1 MISEFP
7 LKPIKRLLKKYYCG
21 EISMDAC
28 VYVRDVL
35 LVFTEYLAKEGVMEF
50 EEYNK
55 RRVIQGLPL
64 LRRLD
69 RMAFESARSK
79 IFNLLKYNNIG
90 EVGKYNDLLLCQDD
104 IVQRNKKM
112 DIIEDAG
119 VEVA

>member
-1 MISEFP
+1 MISKFP
-7 LKPIKRLLKKYYCG
+7 LKPIKRILQRYYQG

-35 LVFTEYLAKEGVMEF
+35 LVFTEYLAKDGVMEF

-69 RMAFESARSK
+69 RTAFESSRRK
-79 IFNLLKYNNIG
+79 IFNLLRDNNIG
-90 EVGKYNDLLLCQDD
+90 EVGECNDLLLCQDD

-119 VEVA
+119 VEVV